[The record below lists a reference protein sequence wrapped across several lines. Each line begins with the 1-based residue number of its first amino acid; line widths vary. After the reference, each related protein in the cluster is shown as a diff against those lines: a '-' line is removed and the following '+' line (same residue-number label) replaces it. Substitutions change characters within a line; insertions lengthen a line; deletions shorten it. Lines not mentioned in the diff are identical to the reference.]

1 VNDALRVLG
10 SPEGLPVVT
19 AVLTA
24 LVGVHDDRV
33 LRLASQYRHQ
43 QRIEHEFAI
52 DP

>member
-1 VNDALRVLG
+1 MLG
-10 SPEGLPVVT
+10 SPEGLLVVT

-33 LRLASQYRHQ
+33 LRLASPYRHQ
-43 QRIEHEFAI
+43 QRIEHKFAS